1 MTVGRECPHGDPHC
15 PCNND
20 DLACNYQSLPGS
32 PRDRCYRFG
41 TLDCVCGDHEFRE
54 MSAPNR
60 GIRYWCSCGEMGTPT
75 KYLGP
80 AFVRAEHVRHVTARQ
95 YAAHQEAS

>member
-20 DLACNYQSLPGS
+20 DLACNYETLPGS

-41 TLDCVCGDHEFRE
+41 TLDCVCVDHLFRE
-54 MSAPNR
+54 VDATDR
-60 GIRYWCSCGEMGTPT
+60 GRRYWCSCGDLGISI
-75 KYLGP
+75 KYAGSP
-80 AFVRAEHVRHVTARQ
+80 RAEHGRHLAARQ
-95 YAAHQEAS
+95 YAAQKKAS